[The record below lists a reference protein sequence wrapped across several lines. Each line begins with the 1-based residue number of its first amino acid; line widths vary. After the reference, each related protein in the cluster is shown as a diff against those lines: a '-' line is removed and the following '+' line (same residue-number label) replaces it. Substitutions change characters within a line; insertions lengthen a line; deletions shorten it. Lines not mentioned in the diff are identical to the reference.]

1 MTKLYEGGGIYTVHL
16 ARGKTLELTEDEIN
30 EIAADAGVVGELEEE
45 MQDHIN
51 TANMYEKTITKIK
64 DLMDELDT

>member
-16 ARGKTLELTEDEIN
+16 ASGKTLELTDDEIN
-30 EIAADAGVVGELEEE
+30 EIASDAGVVEKSQDGL
-45 MQDHIN
+45 QDHIN

-64 DLMDELDT
+64 DLMDELD